1 MAFPS
6 GKTIRSLSNA
16 YERAQSVAQ
25 RVKAEAADVRASA
38 AAGTLQRYRALAFMT
53 QLTDDLVT
61 LAESASH
68 PGIVA
73 YAQEQEASA
82 GLDIATEFNGMV
94 AAITNARNWISTN
107 YPKASGYVQVYTI
120 DVNHRFADPGFTAQ
134 TVAGLLP
141 FLDAITTSIAD

>member
-6 GKTIRSLSNA
+6 GKTKRSLSNT
-16 YERAQSVAQ
+16 YERAQAVTQ
-25 RVKAEAADVRASA
+25 RVKAEAANIREAA
-38 AAGTLQRYRALAFMT
+38 AAGTLKRYHALAFMT

-61 LAESASH
+61 LAESAAH
-68 PGIVA
+68 PGIA
-73 YAQEQEASA
+73 AHAQEQEAEA
-82 GLDIATEFNGMV
+82 GLDIAAEFNAMV
-94 AAITNARNWISTN
+94 TAITNARNWISTN
-107 YPKASGYVQVYTI
+107 YPKANGFVQVYTI